1 MRTLVDIPDRQ
12 LKALTRLSKA
22 KKRSRAAIIREALS
36 AYLDKEKPNAID
48 AAFGLWGD
56 RAVDGLEYQR
66 KLREEW

>member
-1 MRTLVDIPDRQ
+1 MRILVDIPEKQ

-22 KKRSRAAIIREALS
+22 ENSSRAAIIREALS
-36 AYLDKEKPNAID
+36 AHLEKKKPNAIE

>member
-22 KKRSRAAIIREALS
+22 KKRSRAAIIRDAVS
-36 AYLDKEKPNAID
+36 AYLEREHRTGKD

-56 RAVDGLEYQR
+56 RTADGLEYQR
-66 KLREEW
+66 KLRAEW